1 MSILVTIYVIAALL
15 LALYGFNAWI
25 LTGLFF
31 AQRRSKP
38 PADPSLPQAKF
49 PAITVQLPIYNEA
62 LVVERLID
70 AVVKLDYPAS
80 RLQIQVLDD
89 STDETTAIA
98 ERRVKMYR
106 RRGVNIQLVHRAHR
120 AGFKA
125 GALKNGLETATGT
138 LIAIFDADF
147 VPDPNFL
154 KQTVSYFAANPQ
166 LGLLQTRWGHLNRS
180 YSWLTLAQGLALD
193 GHFAVEQVARNRG
206 GLLINF
212 NGTAGLWRRAC
223 IEAAGGWQGD
233 TISEDFDLSYRA
245 QLAGW
250 QCLFLPDVVA
260 PAEIPPQLAAFK
272 RQQFRWAKGS
282 IQCLKKLGWSVLRSD
297 LSWWVKFQAIIHL
310 SSYLAHPLM
319 VVLALVTPLLMLGE
333 GTDNVRFP
341 LIYLSLI
348 SLGPPFLYLVAQ
360 ISLYPRQWRRHYRA
374 MPLLILLGS
383 GVALSNTKAVIEAV
397 LGIGHVFRRTPKFNV
412 RTATERW
419 QESPYRLPV
428 DSLVVGE
435 LALALY
441 SLLGAVIAA
450 LNGHQFAVPFIL
462 LYTLGFGYV
471 GLLGVWEARRELRR
485 WLAIPSFRSR
495 PTTARSR
502 SPRRRKPVSVER

>member
-212 NGTAGLWRRAC
+212 NGTAGLWRR
-223 IEAAGGWQGD
+223 GW
-233 TISEDFDLSYRA
+233 I
-245 QLAGW
+245 
-250 QCLFLPDVVA
+250 
-260 PAEIPPQLAAFK
+260 
-272 RQQFRWAKGS
+272 
-282 IQCLKKLGWSVLRSD
+282 
-297 LSWWVKFQAIIHL
+297 
-310 SSYLAHPLM
+310 
-319 VVLALVTPLLMLGE
+319 
-333 GTDNVRFP
+333 
-341 LIYLSLI
+341 
-348 SLGPPFLYLVAQ
+348 
-360 ISLYPRQWRRHYRA
+360 
-374 MPLLILLGS
+374 
-383 GVALSNTKAVIEAV
+383 
-397 LGIGHVFRRTPKFNV
+397 
-412 RTATERW
+412 
-419 QESPYRLPV
+419 
-428 DSLVVGE
+428 
-435 LALALY
+435 
-441 SLLGAVIAA
+441 
-450 LNGHQFAVPFIL
+450 
-462 LYTLGFGYV
+462 
-471 GLLGVWEARRELRR
+471 
-485 WLAIPSFRSR
+485 
-495 PTTARSR
+495 
-502 SPRRRKPVSVER
+502 